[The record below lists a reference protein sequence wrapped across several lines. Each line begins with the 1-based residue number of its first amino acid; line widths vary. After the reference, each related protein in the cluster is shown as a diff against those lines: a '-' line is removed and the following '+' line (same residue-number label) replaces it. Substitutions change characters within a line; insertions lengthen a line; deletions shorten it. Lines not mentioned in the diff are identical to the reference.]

1 MPWRW
6 YPKFNKIVRADGTVT
21 RYKSRCKKWLK
32 SNRPYKPQKR
42 GFGKKPIWSSRFG
55 FLELYNRKEQQGLK
69 CPSGYSISQCF
80 GAMAKLWHG
89 YHRARIGGERIEQ
102 MEKYAKA
109 IQNVQK
115 DMGIK
120 TTSFPHLG
128 LYGDVFVLNNKKGER
143 VVFEDH
149 SALKAQQDEYDKW
162 AAERAENSKKIEQ
175 ELQRPDKTKLEELE
189 TFADDVGPSYIE
201 EKDPQEEDEE
211 PQVPDLLEPD
221 EGEGETVITMADNL
235 PFKSKELGNLDYI

>member
-1 MPWRW
+1 
-6 YPKFNKIVRADGTVT
+6 
-21 RYKSRCKKWLK
+21 
-32 SNRPYKPQKR
+32 
-42 GFGKKPIWSSRFG
+42 
-55 FLELYNRKEQQGLK
+55 
-69 CPSGYSISQCF
+69 
-80 GAMAKLWHG
+80 MAKLWHG

-201 EKDPQEEDEE
+201 EKDPQEENEE

-221 EGEGETVITMADNL
+221 EEEGETVITMADNL
-235 PFKSKELGNLDYI
+235 PFKSKDKTS